1 VLKGAALMTK
11 QGILIVLSGPSGAG
25 KGTICQE
32 LLRSYP
38 ELNYSISATTRAPR
52 EGEQNGV
59 NYWFTSHEEFQKL
72 IKNDQLL
79 EWAEVYGNFYG
90 TPCHQIAALL
100 NCGKDVVLE
109 IDTQGATQI
118 KKKFPQGVC
127 IYIAPPS
134 LDELAKRIHK
144 RGTDSLENIKTRL
157 SSANVELKYVYN
169 YDYVVVNDEVPS
181 ATKKI
186 AAIIIAEKCQVVRN
200 VSIIESILSS
210 EKIKI

>member
-1 VLKGAALMTK
+1 MTK

-38 ELNYSISATTRAPR
+38 ELNYSISATTRLAR
-52 EGEQNGV
+52 VGEQNGV
-59 NYWFTSHEEFQKL
+59 NYWFVSHEEFQKM
-72 IKNDQLL
+72 IKNDELL

-90 TPCHQIAALL
+90 TPCHHIEKLL
-100 NCGKDVVLE
+100 NSGKDVVLE

-127 IYIAPPS
+127 IYIVPPS
-134 LDELAKRIHK
+134 LDELANRIQK

-157 SSANVELKYVYN
+157 SSANVELKYVHH
-169 YDYVVVNDEVPS
+169 YDYVVVNDEVQN

-186 AAIIIAEKCQVVRN
+186 VAIIIAEKCQVVRN
-200 VSIIESILSS
+200 IATIENILANA
-210 EKIKI
+210 KK

>member
-1 VLKGAALMTK
+1 MAK

-200 VSIIESILSS
+200 VSIIESILSN

>member
-1 VLKGAALMTK
+1 MAK

-38 ELNYSISATTRAPR
+38 DLNYSISATTRSPR
-52 EGEQNGV
+52 TGEQNGV
-59 NYWFTSHEEFQKL
+59 NYWFVSRVEFQKM
-72 IKNDQLL
+72 IDNDQLL

-90 TPCHQIAALL
+90 TPCQHIATLL
-100 NCGKDVVLE
+100 NDGKDVVLE

-157 SSANVELKYVYN
+157 SCANVELKYVHN
-169 YDYVVVNDEVPS
+169 YDYIVVNDEVQN
-181 ATKKI
+181 ATKQI
-186 AAIIIAEKCQVVRN
+186 IAIIMAEKCKVVRN
-200 VSIIESILSS
+200 VATIENILFNG
-210 EKIKI
+210 KK

>member
-1 VLKGAALMTK
+1 MAK

-38 ELNYSISATTRAPR
+38 DLNYSISATTRVPR
-52 EGEQNGV
+52 TGEQNGV
-59 NYWFTSHEEFQKL
+59 NYWFISLATFQQM
-72 IKNDQLL
+72 IKDDQLL

-90 TPCHQIAALL
+90 TPCQHIAELL
-100 NCGKDVVLE
+100 NNGKDVVLE
-109 IDTQGATQI
+109 IDPQGATQI

-157 SSANVELKYVYN
+157 SSANGELKYVHQ
-169 YDYVVVNDEVPS
+169 YDYIVINDEVQS

-186 AAIIIAEKCQVVRN
+186 VAIIIAEKCQVVRN
-200 VSIIESILSS
+200 INIIENILSNTKACN
-210 EKIKI
+210 EE

>member
-1 VLKGAALMTK
+1 MAK

-38 ELNYSISATTRAPR
+38 ELNYSISATTRPAR
-52 EGEQNGV
+52 VGEQNGI
-59 NYWFTSHEEFQKL
+59 NYWFISRPDFQKM
-72 IKNDQLL
+72 IENDQLL

-90 TPCHQIAALL
+90 TPCHHIAELL
-100 NCGKDVVLE
+100 NSGKDVVLE

-157 SSANVELKYVYN
+157 NSASGELKYVHN
-169 YDYVVVNDEVPS
+169 YDYVVVNDEVQT
-181 ATKKI
+181 AMKKI
-186 AAIIIAEKCQVVRN
+186 AAIIIAEKCKVVRN
-200 VSIIESILSS
+200 LSTIESILFNA
-210 EKIKI
+210 EK

>member
-1 VLKGAALMTK
+1 MAK

-38 ELNYSISATTRAPR
+38 ELNYSISATTRIAR
-52 EGEQNGV
+52 VGEKNGV
-59 NYWFTSHEEFQKL
+59 NYWFVSQVEFQKM
-72 IKNDQLL
+72 IKNDELL

-90 TPCHQIAALL
+90 TPCHHIAKLL
-100 NCGKDVVLE
+100 NSGKDVVLE

-134 LDELAKRIHK
+134 LDELAKRIQK
-144 RGTDSLENIKTRL
+144 RGTESLENIKTRL
-157 SSANVELKYVYN
+157 SSANIELKYVHN
-169 YDYVVVNDEVPS
+169 YDYVVVNDKVQS
-181 ATKKI
+181 ATEKI
-186 AAIIIAEKCQVVRN
+186 VAIIIAEKCQVIRN
-200 VSIIESILSS
+200 ITTIENILSNGK
-210 EKIKI
+210 KINF